1 MEGIKRRHL
10 DGDAWRELLQ
20 RFAAGGE
27 SISAFCRRES
37 LSTNSFR
44 RWRARLQGT
53 ATRAT
58 AARPLTRSDDAAQ
71 AAQFVDLGSLGA
83 KHAVESGRLELKL
96 DLGGGLSL
104 HLVRS

>member
-1 MEGIKRRHL
+1 VEGIKRRHL
-10 DGDAWRELLQ
+10 DSDAWRELLQ

-27 SISAFCRRES
+27 SVSAFCRREG

-71 AAQFVDLGSLGA
+71 FVDLGSLGA
-83 KHAVESGRLELKL
+83 TRAVVSGRLDLKL

>member
-1 MEGIKRRHL
+1 VEAIKRRHL
-10 DGDAWRELLQ
+10 DSDAWRELLQ

-27 SISAFCRRES
+27 SVSGFCRREG

-53 ATRAT
+53 LTRAT
-58 AARPLTRSDDAAQ
+58 AARPLTGSDD
-71 AAQFVDLGSLGA
+71 AAQFVDLGSLGVTR
-83 KHAVESGRLELKL
+83 AVESGRLELKL

-104 HLVRS
+104 HLVRG